1 MKTTSPNPL
10 HRHRMT
16 MLALGA
22 SLIAAPGAS
31 LLAAD
36 YQEAPQLA
44 EQVKAGTLP
53 PVEERLPETPF
64 VLEPIESVGKYGG
77 VWRSALKG
85 TYDNGWIRRTVAYQ
99 PLVAFSLD
107 WSEVVPN
114 VAESFEVND
123 EATEFTFHLRKGHKW
138 SDGEPFTS
146 ADLDFAL
153 NDIAKNPDYKGERA
167 PNFNWDNMTGEII
180 DETTYR
186 ITLDQPDGLLI
197 QRLASVDGPFLTF
210 APKHYCGQMVPSVNP
225 DADKLASDRG
235 FDSWS
240 QALEKTCFTYFTD
253 AKRPSLNAWQQV
265 TAYDGL
271 NQIIEFERNPYFY
284 KVDTAG
290 NQLPYIDKA
299 TMLQSENVEDILL
312 KVINGEVDFSNR
324 HFATVTNKP
333 VIYDSQESGNYRLT
347 STVDARMNH
356 AILQLNLN
364 NEDPIKRSLYN
375 ERDFRVA
382 LSLATDREEIVDVIF
397 AGQGKPFQAAPRPE
411 SPFYH
416 EELAT
421 QYTDYDPDKANEL
434 LDGLGLIERNDDGI
448 RLNSAG
454 EPISIQLYTPS
465 DQIEFNDMAQL
476 IVNQWAEVGI
486 LLDQRNVERSFVYE
500 RLHGNQHDMHIW
512 WGDGGLGDALLDP
525 RYYFPFNRES
535 AFALQWSQWFNNP
548 ESAGSSEPSA
558 PAKKQME
565 LYGQLKASGDPA
577 QQAQIFKQ
585 ILDISAE
592 QFWVIGTVL
601 PAEGYAVVNKNL
613 GNVPESQPYAWLY
626 PQPAPMGTSQLYY
639 KN

>member
-1 MKTTSPNPL
+1 MKTTTPYTL
-10 HRHRMT
+10 QRHRLT
-16 MLALGA
+16 MLTLGA
-22 SLIAAPGAS
+22 SLLAFPGAS
-31 LLAAD
+31 VLAAD

-53 PVEERLPETPF
+53 PVEQRLPETPF
-64 VLEPIESVGKYGG
+64 VLEPIESVGTYGG

-85 TYDNGWIRRTVAYQ
+85 TYDHGWIRRTVAYQ

-138 SDGEPFTS
+138 SDGEPFTT
-146 ADLDFAL
+146 ADLDFVL
-153 NDIAKNPDYKGERA
+153 NDISKNPEYKGEKV
-167 PNFNWDNMTGEII
+167 PNFNWDNMTGEVI

-197 QRLASVDGPFLTF
+197 QRLASVDGPFLVL
-210 APKHYCGQMVPSVNP
+210 APKHYCGQFVPSVNP
-225 DADKLASDRG
+225 DAESLATEQG

-240 QALEKTCFTYFTD
+240 QALEKSCFTYFTD
-253 AKRPSLNAWQQV
+253 EKRPSLNAWQQT

-364 NEDPIKRSLYN
+364 NEDPVKRALYN

-411 SPFYH
+411 SPYYH
-416 EELAT
+416 ETLAT
-421 QYTDYDPDKANEL
+421 QYTEYDPDKADEL
-434 LDGLGLIERNDDGI
+434 LDGLGLTERNDDGI
-448 RLNSAG
+448 RLNSDG
-454 EPISIQLYTPS
+454 EPITIQLYTPS

-486 LLDQRNVERSFVYE
+486 VLDQRNVERSFVYE
-500 RLHGNQHDMHIW
+500 RLKSNQHDMHIW
-512 WGDGGLGDALLDP
+512 WGDGGLGDAMLDP
-525 RYYFPFNRES
+525 RYYFPFNQES
-535 AFALQWSQWFNNP
+535 GFAYRWAQWFNNP
-548 ESAGSSEPSA
+548 DSAAAEEPSA
-558 PAKKQME
+558 PAKEQMD
-565 LYGQLKASGDPA
+565 LYRQLKTSGDPA
-577 QQAQIFKQ
+577 QQAAIFKQ

-592 QFWVIGTVL
+592 QFWVLGTVL
-601 PAEGYAVVNKNL
+601 PAEGYAVVNKKL

-626 PQPAPMGTSQLYY
+626 PQPAPMGTSQLFY
-639 KN
+639 KD

>member
-1 MKTTSPNPL
+1 
-10 HRHRMT
+10 
-16 MLALGA
+16 MLTVSSTCALA
-22 SLIAAPGAS
+22 T
-31 LLAAD
+31 D

-44 EQVKAGTLP
+44 EQVKAGTLA
-53 PVEERLPETPF
+53 PVEERLPENPL
-64 VLEPIESVGKYGG
+64 VLEPFDGIGQYGG
-77 VWRSALKG
+77 VWRSTLKG
-85 TYDNGWIRRTVAYQ
+85 TYDNGWIRRTVYYQ
-99 PLVAFSLD
+99 PLVAFNFD

-123 EATEFTFHLRKGHKW
+123 AATEFTFHLRKGHKW
-138 SDGEPFTS
+138 SDGKPFTS
-146 ADLDFAL
+146 ADIDFAL
-153 NDIAKNPDYKGERA
+153 NDLAKNPDYKGEKA
-167 PNFNWDNMTGEII
+167 PNFDWSNMHGEVI

-186 ITLDQPDGLLI
+186 ITLDNPDGLLI

-210 APKHYCGQMVPSVNP
+210 APRHYCGQLVPSVNP
-225 DADKLASDRG
+225 DAEKLAAERG

-240 QALEKTCFTYFTD
+240 QAIEKTCFTYFTD
-253 AKRPSLNAWQQV
+253 EKRPSLNAWQQT

-333 VIYDSQESGNYRLT
+333 VIYDSQETGNYRLT

-364 NEDPIKRSLYN
+364 TEDAAKRELYN
-375 ERDFRVA
+375 ERDFRIA
-382 LSLATDREEIVDVIF
+382 LSLATDREELVDVIF

-411 SPFYH
+411 SPYYH
-416 EELAT
+416 EKLAT
-421 QYTDYDPDKANEL
+421 QYTEYDPDRADEL
-434 LDGLGLIERNDDGI
+434 LDGLGLTERNDDGI
-448 RLNSAG
+448 RLDSNG
-454 EPISIQLYTPS
+454 EPITIQLYTPS

-476 IVNQWAEVGI
+476 IVGQWAEVGI
-486 LLDQRNVERSFVYE
+486 QLDQRNVERSFVYE
-500 RLHGNQHDMHIW
+500 RLKSNQHDMHIW

-525 RYYFPFNRES
+525 RYYFPFNQES
-535 AFALQWSQWFNNP
+535 GFALRWAQWFNNP
-548 ESAGSSEPSA
+548 EITGAEEPSEPA
-558 PAKKQME
+558 RQQME
-565 LYGQLKASGDPA
+565 LYRQLKATGNPE

-592 QFWVIGTVL
+592 QFWVIGTIL
-601 PAEGYAVVNKNL
+601 PAEGYAVVNNKM

-639 KN
+639 KD